1 MGANF
6 QMAFFRNDSGE
17 VIAGMR
23 LNETP
28 VGIKD
33 LKEYAPGYYKWN
45 ELKKYWGNRL

>member
-23 LNETP
+23 LNEPP
-28 VGIKD
+28 VEIKD

-45 ELKKYWGNRL
+45 ELKEYWGE